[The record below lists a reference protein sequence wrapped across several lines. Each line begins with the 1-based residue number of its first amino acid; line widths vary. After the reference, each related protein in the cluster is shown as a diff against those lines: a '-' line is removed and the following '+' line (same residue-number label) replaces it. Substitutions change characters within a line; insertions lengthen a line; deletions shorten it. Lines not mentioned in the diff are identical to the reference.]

1 MNWRKSKMK
10 ALTKQDLMELGIDV
24 CRNKKGEYL
33 VRHYGRN
40 AKSLKRSLKVI
51 KTSIIGR
58 KHPYGKE
65 TRYKAYLFRENGR
78 AYTIPEHRLVYA
90 WFIGDIPANYDV
102 DHIDGDTMNNSLDN
116 LQLLTRKENLAKRT
130 LTQTEINN
138 LYYAMKK
145 GEQYGR

>member
-1 MNWRKSKMK
+1 MK
-10 ALTKQDLMELGIDV
+10 ALSKQDLMELGIDV
-24 CRNKKGEYL
+24 CRNEKGEYL
-33 VRHYGRN
+33 VRHYSRN
-40 AKSLKRSLKVI
+40 NRSLERSLKVI
-51 KTSIIGR
+51 KVSIIYKR
-58 KHPYGKE
+58 HQYGK
-65 TRYKAYLFRENGR
+65 TTSYKAYLFHENGK
-78 AYTIPEHRLVYA
+78 AYTISEHRLVYA
-90 WFIGDIPANYDV
+90 WFKEDVPAKYDV

>member
-1 MNWRKSKMK
+1 MK
-10 ALTKQDLMELGIDV
+10 ALTKQDLMELGIHA
-24 CRNKKGEYL
+24 CTNEKGAYL
-33 VRHYGRN
+33 VRHYSRN
-40 AKSLKRSLKVI
+40 NRSLERSLKVI
-51 KTSIIGR
+51 KVSIIYK
-58 KHPYGKE
+58 KHQYGN
-65 TRYKAYLFRENGR
+65 TTYYKSYLFHENGK
-78 AYTIPEHRLVYA
+78 AYTISEHRLVYA
-90 WFIGDIPANYDV
+90 WFKDDIPEKYDV

>member
-1 MNWRKSKMK
+1 MN

-24 CRNKKGEYL
+24 SRLENGEYL

-40 AKSLKRSLKVI
+40 TSSSKRSLKVI
-51 KTSIIGR
+51 KVSIIGR
-58 KHPYGKE
+58 KHPYGKSIM
-65 TRYKAYLFRENGR
+65 YKAYLFCENGKR
-78 AYTIPEHRLVYA
+78 YTISEHRLVYA
-90 WFIGDIPANYDV
+90 WFIDDIPAKYDV

-130 LTQTEINN
+130 LTWSEISN

-145 GEQYGR
+145 GEQDGR

>member
-1 MNWRKSKMK
+1 MK
-10 ALTKQDLMELGIDV
+10 PLTKQQLMELGIDV
-24 CRNKKGEYL
+24 SRTEKGEYL

-40 AKSLKRSLKVI
+40 TSSPIRSLRVI
-51 KTSIIGR
+51 KVSIIGK
-58 KHPYGKE
+58 KHQYGKE
-65 TRYKAYLFRENGR
+65 TRYKAYLFHENGK
-78 AYTIPEHRLVYA
+78 AYTISEHRLVYA
-90 WFIGDIPANYDV
+90 WFIDDIPAKYDV

-145 GEQYGR
+145 GEQDGR

>member
-1 MNWRKSKMK
+1 MKPLSK
-10 ALTKQDLMELGIDV
+10 LDLMEIGIDV
-24 CRNKKGEYL
+24 SKTENGEYL

-51 KTSIIGR
+51 KPTIIGR

-65 TRYKAYLFRENGR
+65 IRYKAYAFHENGK
-78 AYTIPEHRLVYA
+78 AYNISEQRLVYA
-90 WFIGDIPANYDV
+90 WFKDDIPAKYDV

-145 GEQYGR
+145 GEHNGR

>member
-1 MNWRKSKMK
+1 MK

-24 CRNKKGEYL
+24 CRNEKDEYL
-33 VRHYGRN
+33 VRHYSRN
-40 AKSLKRSLKVI
+40 KRSLKRSLKVI
-51 KTSIIGR
+51 KVSLIG
-58 KHPYGKE
+58 KNHPYGNNCM
-65 TRYKAYLFRENGR
+65 YKAYLFHENGK
-78 AYTIPEHRLVYA
+78 AYTISEHRLVYA
-90 WFIGDIPANYDV
+90 WFKDDIPANYDV
-102 DHIDGDTMNNSLDN
+102 DHIDGDKMNNRLDN